1 MKIGT
6 KDYIMWLIMLLP
18 FLVIAYYWNIIPNR
32 VPTHWDGAGRVNAYG
47 SKYSIFLIPAMAVGS
62 YFLVMLL
69 PYIDPRKK
77 NYELF
82 RDTLVKIQF
91 LLVAFLSFLG
101 IAVTLMTIGKV
112 KIGPALILNGVC
124 LLILVLGNFMG
135 KVRPNFFVGIKT
147 PWTLSDET
155 VWIRT
160 HRLAGRLWVYCSVV
174 MIVLNFLLPEPNEY
188 FFILYTIIIGVWP
201 IAYSYLLYRKLHRED
216 A

>member
-6 KDYIMWLIMLLP
+6 KDYVMWLIMLVP
-18 FLVIAYYWNIIPNR
+18 FLVIMYYWKIIPDR
-32 VPTHWDGAGRVNAYG
+32 VPTHWNGAGEVDSYG
-47 SKYSIFLIPAMAVGS
+47 SRYSIFIMPAVAVGS

-82 RDTLVKIQF
+82 KDTLAKIQF
-91 LLVAFLSFLG
+91 LLVAFLSFLS
-101 IAVTLMTIGKV
+101 IAVTLMVIGKV

-155 VWIRT
+155 VWIKT

-188 FFILYTIIIGVWP
+188 LFILYTIIIAVWP
-201 IAYSYLLYRKLHRED
+201 IAYSYLLYRKLHSGD

>member
-18 FLVIAYYWNIIPNR
+18 FLVIAYYWNTIPDR
-32 VPTHWDGAGRVNAYG
+32 VPTHWDGAGRANAYG
-47 SKYSIFLIPAMAVGS
+47 GKYSIFLLPAMSVAS
-62 YFLVMLL
+62 YFLIILL

-82 RDTLVKIQF
+82 KDTLAKIQF

-188 FFILYTIIIGVWP
+188 LFILYIIIIGALPV
-201 IAYSYLLYRKLHRED
+201 AYSYLLYRKLHRGD